1 MYLCTRPIFA
11 IFNRYM
17 KMVASS
23 LTLANFFFS
32 DPAVQALQFLDVIGM
47 KDPSQKS
54 QFFRT
59 TLTQVFPFIPR
70 KLWFQHTW
78 PLLEQEVRSQEVLAA
93 VLEPVLFLVRE
104 CSPQE
109 YCNIILPVLR

>member
-1 MYLCTRPIFA
+1 MLL
-11 IFNRYM
+11 
-17 KMVASS
+17 
-23 LTLANFFFS
+23 LTNFFFIYTS

-54 QFFRT
+54 QFFRV